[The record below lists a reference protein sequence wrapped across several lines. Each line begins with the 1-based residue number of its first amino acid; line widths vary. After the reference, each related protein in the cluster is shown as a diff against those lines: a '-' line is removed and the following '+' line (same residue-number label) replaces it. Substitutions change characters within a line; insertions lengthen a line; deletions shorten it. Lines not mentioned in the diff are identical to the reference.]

1 MTLQRAERA
10 GQSAVVEETPIESL
24 NPEPVRVTSPVPSLS
39 WARRKMT
46 LSRPGKVEPAEQSTT
61 LEEQAVES
69 PKSESE
75 RVVSPGPSLSWTRR
89 RMTLSRA
96 EKAESADQS
105 KEQTVK
111 SPKSEPERA
120 ATPPLS
126 LPFMRRKMTIQ
137 RSEIV
142 GPAQQFEP
150 VVGKATSEAPKP
162 EPESVASSPPSVPV
176 VEKVEKPLR
185 QGRPMQPHSSGP
197 AIEAIP
203 APELTERNRRSI
215 PTFDKTQVNP
225 RSERTPEPV
234 KIPEYTK
241 AAPLEVKSSQE
252 KAAEPVRVSRH
263 LRGESAVTSPAQ
275 PAPKPLRR
283 AETQSAAMISNKTSG
298 ESLTARHSRSESSSS
313 ITSTDNNNK
322 LGPKTDRVKNSISDR
337 AKRFSQTQDEPSDS
351 DSVSPARAAFAAR
364 RAMFEK
370 K

>member
-1 MTLQRAERA
+1 
-10 GQSAVVEETPIESL
+10 
-24 NPEPVRVTSPVPSLS
+24 
-39 WARRKMT
+39 MT
-46 LSRPGKVEPAEQSTT
+46 LSRAEKVEPAEQSTVVA
-61 LEEQAVES
+61 EQAVES
-69 PKSESE
+69 PKSEPE
-75 RVVSPGPSLSWTRR
+75 RV
-89 RMTLSRA
+89 
-96 EKAESADQS
+96 
-105 KEQTVK
+105 
-111 SPKSEPERA
+111 

-142 GPAQQFEP
+142 GPAQQPEP
-150 VVGKATSEAPKP
+150 VVRKASPKP
-162 EPESVASSPPSVPV
+162 EPESVASFPPSVPV
-176 VEKVEKPLR
+176 VENTEKPLR
-185 QGRPMQPHSSGP
+185 HGRPMQPRSSGP
-197 AIEAIP
+197 TIEAIP
-203 APELTERNRRSI
+203 VPELTERNRRSI
-215 PTFDKTQVNP
+215 PTFDKTQIKP

-252 KAAEPVRVSRH
+252 KAAEPVRVPRH

-322 LGPKTDRVKNSISDR
+322 LAPKADRAKNSIVDR

>member
-1 MTLQRAERA
+1 MTLQRPERA
-10 GQSAVVEETPIESL
+10 EQSAVVEGNPIESPI
-24 NPEPVRVTSPVPSLS
+24 PEPGRVTSPVPSLS
-39 WARRKMT
+39 WAKRKMT
-46 LSRPGKVEPAEQSTT
+46 LSRAGKVEPAEQSTAV
-61 LEEQAVES
+61 EEQTVKS
-69 PKSESE
+69 PKSEPE

-96 EKAESADQS
+96 EKVEPAEQSAVVA
-105 KEQTVK
+105 EQAVE
-111 SPKSEPERA
+111 SPKSEPERV

-137 RSEIV
+137 RSEAV
-142 GPAQQFEP
+142 GPARQPEP
-150 VVGKATSEAPKP
+150 LVGKATSEFPKP
-162 EPESVASSPPSVPV
+162 EPESVASFPSSVPV
-176 VEKVEKPLR
+176 VENAEKSLR
-185 QGRPMQPHSSGP
+185 HGRLHGPRPSGSTT
-197 AIEAIP
+197 EAIP

-215 PTFDKTQVNP
+215 PTFDKIQTKP
-225 RSERTPEPV
+225 RPERTPEPV

-241 AAPLEVKSSQE
+241 AAPLEV
-252 KAAEPVRVSRH
+252 AAEPVRVPRH
-263 LRGESAVTSPAQ
+263 LRGESAVTSPGQ

-313 ITSTDNNNK
+313 ITSIDNNNK
-322 LGPKTDRVKNSISDR
+322 LTPKADRAKNSIVDR